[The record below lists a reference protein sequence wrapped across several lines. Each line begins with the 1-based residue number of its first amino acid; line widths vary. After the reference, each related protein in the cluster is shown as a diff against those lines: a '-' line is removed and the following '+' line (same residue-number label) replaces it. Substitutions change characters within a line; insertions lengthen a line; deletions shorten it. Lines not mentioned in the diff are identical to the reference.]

1 MISKFGVS
9 IYLSTEFQVNRE
21 IIAKAKNNGFN
32 IVFTSFHISEEKNFN
47 NIENI
52 RSLINLCKEEEMFL
66 CADVSIQTLS
76 ILNLSS
82 LEELYSIGLSC
93 VRFDYGIDIRTMV
106 DLSKKHFVMINASN
120 ISEEILDEYEVAG
133 MNFSNVIAA
142 HNFYPKSHTGLS
154 IEYVTEMNAIC
165 KKKGLKTLAFIPGFK
180 LARGPIYEYL
190 PTIESHR
197 KEPLLVSLME
207 HCFAAETDYILIGD
221 IDYEDCFN
229 EDIKDVLNDIVLLEV
244 EFFEDKYSEIMS
256 YTYFNNRND
265 LSSETIRI
273 SQTRNN
279 EKYKFDAS
287 PNMKNSRCEVG
298 DIVLSNKLYLR
309 YSNEIEIVLKSFE
322 QNGKLN
328 IIGRVK
334 EPYIKCLKYISNK
347 RAFKF
352 IIHS

>member
-1 MISKFGVS
+1 MISKFGISV
-9 IYLSTEFQVNRE
+9 YLSTGLEVNRE
-21 IIAKAKNNGFN
+21 IINKAKNNGFN
-32 IVFTSFHISEEKNFN
+32 IVFTSFHISEEKSFN
-47 NIENI
+47 NLKNI
-52 RSLINLCKEEEMFL
+52 HNLINLCKEEGMFL

-76 ILNLSS
+76 ILNLST

-93 VRFDYGIDIRTMV
+93 VRFDYGIDIKTMV
-106 DLSKKHFVMINASN
+106 DLSKSYFVMINASN
-120 ISEEILDEYEVAG
+120 INEGILKEYEIAG

-154 IEYVTEMNAIC
+154 VEYVTEMNTIC
-165 KKKGLKTLAFIPGFK
+165 KRRGLKTLAFIPGFK
-180 LARGPIYEYL
+180 MARGPIFEYL

-197 KEPLLVSLME
+197 TEPLLVSLME
-207 HCFAAETDYILIGD
+207 HCFSAQTDYILVGD

-229 EDIKDVLNDIVLLEV
+229 DEIKDILNDVVLLEA
-244 EFFEDKYSEIMS
+244 EFFEHKYNETLS
-256 YTYFNNRND
+256 YTHFNNRVD

-279 EKYKFDAS
+279 DKYKFDAS
-287 PNMKNSRCEVG
+287 PNIKNNRCEVG

-347 RAFKF
+347 RTFKF
-352 IIHS
+352 INHG